1 MTDPFFKS
9 VKSVFTLTGAF
20 PASRVNLYWELPR
33 CCQFAV
39 PTHRRTFC
47 LRICD
52 ALAAPASSPLPRG
65 SDQDYPQ
72 SPFAVHVASP
82 EFQPCADPSSLAY
95 QPSRLPVRFFRSA
108 HFNAVGVINVVM
120 MTMITTAPKIAELM

>member
-52 ALAAPASSPLPRG
+52 ASQRRRLLHFLAVLIRITRKARLLSTWLRRNSSLVLILLRSHINPPVCPSAFSAAPTSTLSVL
-65 SDQDYPQ
+65 SM
-72 SPFAVHVASP
+72 S
-82 EFQPCADPSSLAY
+82 
-95 QPSRLPVRFFRSA
+95 
-108 HFNAVGVINVVM
+108 
-120 MTMITTAPKIAELM
+120 